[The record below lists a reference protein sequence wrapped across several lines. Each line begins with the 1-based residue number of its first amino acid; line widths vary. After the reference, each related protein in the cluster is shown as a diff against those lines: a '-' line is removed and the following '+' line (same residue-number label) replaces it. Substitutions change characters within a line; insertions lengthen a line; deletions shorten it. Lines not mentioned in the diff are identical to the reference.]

1 MGQER
6 IAMNTRRF
14 LISLAAVQLLSLGAG
29 AAHADARWT
38 SAPYLSTPPLV
49 NESDAELESK
59 VAAMSTFPTVLDER
73 LWVDDRMRPEIRAKV
88 MEVINDLFAELHL
101 KDLTI
106 AGVEVRGSNTSYEY
120 DSDADLGVKV
130 LLDTSKY
137 RGNAKDLADRLKLF
151 NAVTEMQHEGQIIL
165 RGMPL
170 EVNFYASR
178 DERMVP
184 QKGIG
189 HYSITADKW
198 IEKPT
203 VQKDQ
208 FDRKQ
213 MTADTKRF
221 VTSYNDLVAAYFNDK
236 QSFDCGRFKT
246 FSREMS
252 KYRDAGIKASG
263 TRSTE
268 NLTFRLLRRLSVNV
282 ITEVDDLELECRN
295 IHWSL

>member
-1 MGQER
+1 MD
-6 IAMNTRRF
+6 ARRF
-14 LISLAAVQLLSLGAG
+14 LISLAAVQLLSFGAG

-38 SAPYLSTPPLV
+38 SPPYLSTPPLV

-59 VAAMSTFPTVLDER
+59 VTAMSTFPTVLDER

-88 MEVINDLFAELHL
+88 MEVINDLFAELRL
-101 KDLTI
+101 KDVTI
-106 AGVEVRGSNTSYEY
+106 SGVEVRGSNTSYEY
-120 DSDADLGVKV
+120 DDDADLGVKV

-137 RGNAKDLADRLKLF
+137 HGNAKDLADRLKLF

-208 FDRKQ
+208 FDRNQ
-213 MTADTKRF
+213 MAADTKRF
-221 VTSYNDLVAAYFNDK
+221 VTGYNDLVAAYFNDK
-236 QSFDCGRFKT
+236 QSFDCRRFRT

-282 ITEVDDLELECRN
+282 ITEVDDLALECRN